1 MLEQI
6 RNILAEVLS
15 ADPDT
20 INEDSNLVSDL
31 AAESIDFVD
40 IAFHVEK
47 AFGLKNVSPAI
58 MFPAF
63 LREQKEIFADGKLLP
78 AIRARLTS
86 EYPFLGDE
94 RIDRFEATQSFE
106 VFFDV
111 GVLASFV
118 QAYQAKAA

>member
-47 AFGLKNVSPAI
+47 AFGLKDVSPAI
-58 MFPAF
+58 LFPAF
-63 LREQKEIFADGKLLP
+63 LREQKEIFAGGKLLP
-78 AIRARLTS
+78 EIKSRLVT
-86 EYPFLGDE
+86 EYPFLGNA
-94 RIDRFEATQSFE
+94 RIERFEATQSFE
-106 VFFDV
+106 IFFEV
-111 GVLASFV
+111 GVLVSFV
-118 QAYQAKAA
+118 QARQAKAA

>member
-15 ADPDT
+15 ADSDS

-63 LREQKEIFADGKLLP
+63 LREQKEIFADGKLIP
-78 AIRARLTS
+78 EIRSRLVT
-86 EYPFLGDE
+86 EYPFLGNE
-94 RIDRFEATQSFE
+94 RIARFEATQSFE
-106 VFFDV
+106 VFFEV
-111 GVLASFV
+111 GVLLSFV
-118 QAYQAKAA
+118 EAQQAKAA